1 MDKAVL
7 EYLVAWLLLIYLLE
21 KYCHDR
27 REWCFTMNK
36 TLLLLLAGV
45 GLYLYSRQQA
55 QAMNARPNYYAEDT
69 GSDSRYMVSS
79 IDDGYSGVINDMID
93 SVTSTVSNTWADL
106 NTPEIYRG
114 AIKTA
119 EANNGLP
126 DGLLSRLLY
135 QESRFRSDIINGA
148 TRSSAGALGI
158 AQFMPATAQQM
169 GINPLDPFQAI
180 PAAARYLR
188 GLYDQFGTWQQ
199 ALAAYNWGPGNV
211 SRKGLTAAPQ
221 ETQNY
226 VAQITSDVPV

>member
-1 MDKAVL
+1 
-7 EYLVAWLLLIYLLE
+7 
-21 KYCHDR
+21 
-27 REWCFTMNK
+27 MNK
-36 TLLLLLAGV
+36 SILLLLAGI

-55 QAMNARPNYYAEDT
+55 QAMTMTTQSDYYAEDP
-69 GSDSRYMVSS
+69 GDDSRWMVSS
-79 IDDGYSGVINDMID
+79 SGDDYSGVLNSMID
-93 SVTSTVSNTWADL
+93 SVTDTVSNTWADL
-106 NTPEIYRG
+106 NTPEQYRG

-135 QESRFRSDIINGA
+135 QESHFRADIISGA

-169 GINPLDPFQAI
+169 GINPLDPYAAI

-188 GLYDQFGTWQQ
+188 QLYDQFGSWQQ

-211 SRKGLTAAPQ
+211 ARKGLTAAPQ
-221 ETQNY
+221 ETRNY
-226 VAQITSDVPV
+226 VTQITSDIPV